1 MNLIEQTIS
10 NTNEVNVYDSL
21 NSALM
26 ELKIKRNA
34 TTVVPNTNDLYV
46 YVDKADSTNPTED
59 KKTYLF
65 ELIKPLDY
73 FNGISD
79 EFIMQLQVKN
89 NKVKMETFV
98 KRLVGETEE
107 NVKYLLDEPIYE
119 ELDYSQVI
127 LFSGVNYIYTN
138 YEDADITLIYP
149 KDNKENII
157 SLNSSIYV
165 NDNENHMEHTLE
177 DIYFSNCFTKT
188 EDKINIEVDN
198 ANIRCMTSKEN
209 NFSLDEEGNLI
220 VKTIT
225 VADPIS
231 STDLLSI
238 YPVGSIYMS
247 MNNTNP
253 STLFGGVWEQIKG
266 RFLIGTG
273 SNEAN
278 SNDYYG
284 NLSANSYN
292 INVGELGGERFHILT
307 VNELPSHRH
316 SVALYNKNWT
326 SGVNGTMNAAA
337 WGSWTANGGN
347 NFRAAASDLTYTGN
361 NQSHNNMPPY
371 LAVYMWKR
379 IQ

>member
-46 YVDKADSTNPTED
+46 YVDKADSTNPTEG

-79 EFIMQLQVKN
+79 EFIMQLPVKN

-247 MNNTNP
+247 MNDTNP
-253 STLFGGVWEQIKG
+253 STLFGGVWEQIKD
-266 RFLIGTG
+266 RFLLSSGDIYSNGT
-273 SNEAN
+273 
-278 SNDYYG
+278 
-284 NLSANSYN
+284 
-292 INVGELGGERFHILT
+292 IGGEAEHTLT
-307 VNELPSHRH
+307 VDELPSHKHKIGVPNSNGTTFGYPINQSGRTKY
-316 SVALYNKNWT
+316 VYDNTAALMET
-326 SGVNGTMNAAA
+326 SG
-337 WGSWTANGGN
+337 GG
-347 NFRAAASDLTYTGN
+347 
-361 NQSHNNMPPY
+361 QSHNNMPPY
-371 LAVYMWKR
+371 LVVYMWKR
-379 IQ
+379 IG

>member
-46 YVDKADSTNPTED
+46 YVDKADSTNPTES

-73 FNGISD
+73 FNGVSD

-165 NDNENHMEHTLE
+165 NDNENHMEHTL
-177 DIYFSNCFTKT
+177 N
-188 EDKINIEVDN
+188 
-198 ANIRCMTSKEN
+198 
-209 NFSLDEEGNLI
+209 
-220 VKTIT
+220 
-225 VADPIS
+225 
-231 STDLLSI
+231 
-238 YPVGSIYMS
+238 
-247 MNNTNP
+247 
-253 STLFGGVWEQIKG
+253 
-266 RFLIGTG
+266 
-273 SNEAN
+273 
-278 SNDYYG
+278 
-284 NLSANSYN
+284 
-292 INVGELGGERFHILT
+292 
-307 VNELPSHRH
+307 
-316 SVALYNKNWT
+316 
-326 SGVNGTMNAAA
+326 
-337 WGSWTANGGN
+337 
-347 NFRAAASDLTYTGN
+347 
-361 NQSHNNMPPY
+361 
-371 LAVYMWKR
+371 
-379 IQ
+379 